1 MSSSHPRLILTAL
14 PRRTALPRLLAQLAP
29 GALLLSAVVPALA
42 QVPPPPLPPSE
53 EESAA
58 LDSTPAPV
66 SESGS
71 PATEGTS
78 ATSTDAP
85 SAQPTSEPVPAESST
100 EAPPSDEAA
109 STISGQEEQQVD
121 LSAEPL
127 AAQEDAEA
135 PDSEESA
142 AWFRLDST
150 RRQPTLGGS
159 TGLYRVREAGSGAP
173 GTFRLQLMG
182 GYYSGKHFL
191 CNENFPCFDPVTGEP
206 SMEDKAQR
214 SLAIFNLSVTP
225 FSFLEAFFTLSN
237 SATYNSQGHPQ
248 SLQVV
253 GDMNLGVK
261 GFMPHKPDQIF
272 TAGGEADLYLLTGTG
287 GVGLAGPAT
296 SFALRALASVDFNN
310 RTDPDKRFP
319 LRAHVNLGYFF
330 DNSAQVIADLEEAPP
345 PEGRGGE
352 RISRI
357 ERYGLGI
364 SRVDAF
370 QIGLGTEYIHPY
382 IRPFIEWTLDIPVN
396 RQGYECVIT
405 DTVNDRTT
413 SADQCLKLAGGL
425 ATSPSRLSF
434 GARVFPWQATGL
446 AVNLGM
452 DVGTGGVHRFLDETR
467 PETPYTLW
475 FGLGYTVDVV
485 PKAPKE
491 VEAAKVADLT
501 PEVRRYVTGRV
512 VEEASGSPVPNA
524 IIHYKDVP
532 MTGLIANNDGLFI
545 TQDLPPGEYV
555 FDVRAEGHKDGVCV
569 ATIPETAPGLEPT
582 ATSSAEPTTPEATP
596 DEAPAEAPAEGEQ
609 DPAQALV
616 EPTAPFSD
624 QDGNILVPLDC
635 KLAELPPVANITG
648 LLVDGRNGGP
658 VRDAS
663 VTIVDKLDRS
673 LSLEVDDAGAFQF
686 RNVPFGEARIRAT
699 APGYLPTIHPINV
712 ATREEIKPHVLMNP
726 RPQKLGVTFTKTE
739 VKLNREI
746 EFVGDTTDMILDS
759 AAMLEE
765 LAVALMEKPDVG
777 TIEIQVHTD
786 DSGAANYARTM
797 SQERAD
803 RIRTSLIDL
812 GVLPRVLEAKG
823 YGPDQPLTPNVSEE
837 SRAKNN
843 RVQFILKKE

>member
-1 MSSSHPRLILTAL
+1 MFSSHPRLILTV
-14 PRRTALPRLLAQLAP
+14 LPRLVAQLVP
-29 GALLLSAVVPALA
+29 GAFVLGAVVPALA

-58 LDSTPAPV
+58 LDSTAPAVSDPPPPPAEAASAPSTSEPGVAATAEPGPV
-66 SESGS
+66 ES
-71 PATEGTS
+71 A
-78 ATSTDAP
+78 TDAP
-85 SAQPTSEPVPAESST
+85 PDANAGAAVSGE
-100 EAPPSDEAA
+100 EAA
-109 STISGQEEQQVD
+109 QVD
-121 LSAEPL
+121 LSAEPYAPQET
-127 AAQEDAEA
+127 AAT
-135 PDSEESA
+135 PGSEESA

-182 GYYSGKHFL
+182 GYYSGKKFL
-191 CNENFPCFDPVTGEP
+191 CNDGFPCIDPVTGYAA
-206 SMEDKAQR
+206 MEDKAQR

-253 GDMNLGVK
+253 GDMNFGVK
-261 GFMPHKPDQIF
+261 GFMPQKPDQIF
-272 TAGGEADLYLLTGTG
+272 TAGGEADLYMLTGTG

-330 DNSAQVIADLEEAPP
+330 DNSAQVISDLEEAPP

-352 RISRI
+352 RVSRI

-370 QIGLGTEYIHPY
+370 QIGLGTEYIHPFV
-382 IRPFIEWTLDIPVN
+382 RPFIEWTLDIPVN

-413 SADQCLKLAGGL
+413 AADQCLKLAGGL

-485 PKAPKE
+485 PKVSKETTPAP
-491 VEAAKVADLT
+491 VADLT
-501 PEVRRYVTGRV
+501 PEVRRYVSGRV
-512 VEEASGSPVPNA
+512 IEEASGAPVPNA
-524 IIHYKDVP
+524 IVLYKDVP
-532 MTGLIANNDGLFI
+532 MTGLIANADGLFI
-545 TQDLPPGEYV
+545 SQDLPPGEYV

-569 ATIPETAPGLEPT
+569 ASIPETAPQLEST
-582 ATSSAEPTTPEATP
+582 ANPSEAQATAETPETSA
-596 DEAPAEAPAEGEQ
+596 DEAPTETPPEEEGMLSTALAEPM
-609 DPAQALV
+609 DPY
-616 EPTAPFSD
+616 SD

-686 RNVPFGEARIRAT
+686 RNVPFGEAHIRAT

-712 ATREEIKPHVLMNP
+712 VTREEIKPHVLMNP
-726 RPQKLGVTFTKTE
+726 RPQRLGVTFTKTE

-759 AAMLEE
+759 TAMLEE

-777 TIEIQVHTD
+777 VIEIQVHTD

-803 RIRTSLIDL
+803 RIRSSLIDL

>member
-1 MSSSHPRLILTAL
+1 MTGDETA
-14 PRRTALPRLLAQLAP
+14 
-29 GALLLSAVVPALA
+29 
-42 QVPPPPLPPSE
+42 
-53 EESAA
+53 
-58 LDSTPAPV
+58 
-66 SESGS
+66 
-71 PATEGTS
+71 
-78 ATSTDAP
+78 
-85 SAQPTSEPVPAESST
+85 
-100 EAPPSDEAA
+100 
-109 STISGQEEQQVD
+109 QVD
-121 LSAEPL
+121 LSAETY
-127 AAQEDAEA
+127 AAEEAA

-150 RRQPTLGGS
+150 RRQSTLGGS

-182 GYYSGKHFL
+182 GYYSGKKFL
-191 CNENFPCFDPVTGEP
+191 CNDAFPCFDPVTGEATL
-206 SMEDKAQR
+206 EDKAQR

-237 SATYNSQGHPQ
+237 SATYNSQGHPR

-253 GDMNLGVK
+253 GDMNFGVK
-261 GFMPHKPDQIF
+261 GFMPQKPDQIF

-287 GVGLAGPAT
+287 GVGLAGPAS

-319 LRAHVNLGYFF
+319 LRAHVNVGYFF
-330 DNSAQVIADLEEAPP
+330 DNSAQVISDLEEAPP

-352 RISRI
+352 RVTRI

-370 QIGLGTEYIHPY
+370 QIGLGTEYIHPFV
-382 IRPFIEWTLDIPVN
+382 RPFIEWTLDIPVN
-396 RQGYECVIT
+396 RQGYECVISDPT
-405 DTVNDRTT
+405 NVRTS

-485 PKAPKE
+485 PKTTKE
-491 VEAAKVADLT
+491 VAPAPVADLT
-501 PEVRRYVTGRV
+501 PEVRRYVSGRV
-512 VEEASGSPVPNA
+512 IEAESGAAVPHA
-524 IIHYKDVP
+524 VILYKDVP
-532 MTGLIANNDGLFI
+532 MTGLIANADGLFI
-545 TQDLPPGEYV
+545 SQDLPPGEYV

-569 ATIPETAPGLEPT
+569 ATIPESAPELESTAST
-582 ATSSAEPTTPEATP
+582 SAEPPTTEAAEGTTPTDAPPEPPPEA
-596 DEAPAEAPAEGEQ
+596 EQ
-609 DPAQALV
+609 TASTAV
-616 EPTAPFSD
+616 TEPTGPYSD

-686 RNVPFGEARIRAT
+686 RNVPFGEAHIRAT

-726 RPQKLGVTFTKTE
+726 RPQRLGVTFTPTE

-759 AAMLEE
+759 TAMLEE

-777 TIEIQVHTD
+777 VIEIQVHTD

-803 RIRTSLIDL
+803 RIRSSLIDL